1 MKSAR
6 TGYLS
11 DRSTELIKQL
21 GQNIETARVRRR
33 IKASTLCSRA
43 GITNQTYQRL
53 KKGEPGISLG
63 VLMNVLSALD
73 LEEGIASV
81 AAPHLDEVGMT
92 LELAREPE
100 RVRIEGEGGNVQLDA
115 DW

>member
-1 MKSAR
+1 MQSAR
-6 TGYLS
+6 KGYVS
-11 DRSTELIKQL
+11 DRSQELLTQL
-21 GQNIETARVRRR
+21 GQNIELARVRRR
-33 IKASTLCSRA
+33 LKASTICSRA
-43 GITNQTYQRL
+43 GISNQTYQRL
-53 KKGEPGISLG
+53 KKGEAGISLG

-73 LEEGIASV
+73 LEEAMATI

-100 RVRIEGEGGNVQLDA
+100 RVRTEGEGGNVQLEP